1 MESANNFIV
10 LNIREYLANEDKRL
24 GEDKLVQLLSEFS
37 CPLNPDVERFLK
49 KQAIDFAKKHQAVTY
64 LVLSLE
70 DAELLG
76 YFSITIKPLVV
87 KAEPFSNTAK
97 RKLAR
102 FSEIDKNEQTYN
114 LAAYL
119 IAQLGKNFNDKVK
132 GRITGQELLE
142 AAIRQTQI
150 EISCIPRDLII
161 VIFYYQISLKP
172 LKTLS
177 LAQVSFPLL
186 FPLCYIVPPV
196 FTNSDK
202 GKYKGKKTDNTL

>member
-1 MESANNFIV
+1 MQTTNNFIV
-10 LNIREYLANEDKRL
+10 LNIREYLVNEDNRL

-49 KQAIDFAKKHQAVTY
+49 QQAIEFAKKHQAVTY

-87 KAEPFSNTAK
+87 RAEPFSNTVK

-102 FSEIDKNEQTYN
+102 FSEIDKSEQTFN

-119 IAQLGKNFNDKVK
+119 IAQLGKNYNDRVK
-132 GRITGQELLE
+132 GRIKGQELLE
-142 AAIRQTQI
+142 AAIRQAQI
-150 EISCIPRDLII
+150 LQYQAGGMVAFVEADNKEKLLSFYENYGFKRFDTRQATSSETESHELVQLLRLI
-161 VIFYYQISLKP
+161 
-172 LKTLS
+172 
-177 LAQVSFPLL
+177 
-186 FPLCYIVPPV
+186 
-196 FTNSDK
+196 
-202 GKYKGKKTDNTL
+202 